1 MKKRKIPISRNM
13 AAVCEDLRKQ
23 QIALMQMADRDNYNL
38 HSEAC
43 KKYPPCIVCGKEGT
57 NVRKCFFPLDYE
69 PQIRAFGYTFSMSL
83 CTECFAKA
91 MEEDRVFQIIDL
103 KELGILTK

>member
-1 MKKRKIPISRNM
+1 MKKRKTLISKNM
-13 AAVCEDLRKQ
+13 ASVCEELREQ
-23 QIALMQMADRDNYNL
+23 QRQLMQMAEKDNL

-43 KKYPPCIVCGKEGT
+43 VKYPPCICCGKEGT

-69 PQIRAFGYTFSMSL
+69 PQIRAFGWTFAMSL

-91 MEEDRVFQIIDL
+91 METDRVFQIINL
-103 KELGILTK
+103 KEIGILQ